1 MLVVIQLIPNKMYKY
16 IGIHRCTDTQ
26 VDRHRYTMTQTYKN
40 KNKAKETQ
48 RCIPDIQTQKK
59 IHRQRYRRTTKR
71 WRRDTQMEREKLRER
86 VSEAD
91 KERQRCRKMKE
102 GMRAQHTIK
111 DGGESSRPYK

>member
-1 MLVVIQLIPNKMYKY
+1 MEK
-16 IGIHRCTDTQ
+16 
-26 VDRHRYTMTQTYKN
+26 RYTDGERK
-40 KNKAKETQ
+40 TQ
-48 RCIPDIQTQKK
+48 REI
-59 IHRQRYRRTTKR
+59 
-71 WRRDTQMEREKLRER
+71 